1 MKVSPS
7 APISTYWEL
16 NQLEDML
23 PQCLSMIDVGTCV
36 GINFPRGKAG
46 NLGVGAHPTANYGTL
61 TLRRKGCTQYR
72 TVCTGTSVR
81 ELNVGLSRSVSTSP
95 KLLSQ
100 TQREE
105 LGGQFIADRD
115 SVHARPRWDDFE
127 VASTGGVQLRTV
139 QVETLWKTIRRT
151 GRVRLG
157 EVLRERAGVFVARRN
172 DDLACLTSGDN
183 FQRYQCGSGI

>member
-1 MKVSPS
+1 MNTMKVSPS

-23 PQCLSMIDVGTCV
+23 PQCLSMIDVG
-36 GINFPRGKAG
+36 INFPRGKA

-139 QVETLWKTIRRT
+139 QVETL
-151 GRVRLG
+151 
-157 EVLRERAGVFVARRN
+157 
-172 DDLACLTSGDN
+172 
-183 FQRYQCGSGI
+183 